1 MRLRVPCMHCFQE
14 QGYPSDE
21 LLSVEL
27 RDDGLLRVTCP
38 NGHDTITAI
47 QEQKYEILFDLAVM
61 ALLDGYPREAATG
74 LAASLERFYE
84 FLIKTLC
91 AKHGISD
98 VALHASWRLVSNQSE
113 RQFGAFIFAYMLE
126 SSSVPPTIDDE
137 KPTPVDGQDWK
148 SRTWKEFRNA
158 VVHKGY
164 MPSSS
169 EAFEYGQLV
178 FNHIQV
184 LTLWL
189 SNNCADALMKTSVSH
204 LAVAHAGAGGKA
216 VGTMSIPTALST
228 TRAGFSTR
236 TFAQAVDELKKYKS
250 ALHHV

>member
-1 MRLRVPCMHCFQE
+1 MRLRVTCMQCFQE
-14 QGYPSDE
+14 LGHPRDE

-38 NGHDTITAI
+38 NGHNTITAI

-84 FLIKTLC
+84 FVIKTLC
-91 AKHGISD
+91 AKRGVD
-98 VALHASWRLVSNQSE
+98 DATFHASWRLVANQSE
-113 RQFGAFIFAYMLE
+113 RQFGAFVFAYMLE
-126 SSSVPPTIDDE
+126 SSSAPPTIDDD
-137 KPTPVDGQDWK
+137 KPTLVDGQDWK
-148 SRTWKEFRNA
+148 NRPWKEFRNA

-169 EAFEYGQLV
+169 EALAYGQLV
-178 FNHIQV
+178 FNHIQE
-184 LTLWL
+184 LTFWL
-189 SNNCADALMKTSVSH
+189 AKNCADALMKTSFSH
-204 LAVAHAGAGGKA
+204 LAAAHAGAGGKA

-228 TRAGFSTR
+228 TREGFSTR
-236 TFAQAVDELKKYKS
+236 TFAQAVDELKKYK
-250 ALHHV
+250 AAMHHA